1 MRAPAAVLIMKL
13 STFICTKTG
22 KTYIGKFTNPGCFHG
37 GAFILDA
44 DIEYED
50 TLVLNATDNLGTNSG
65 DKIIPN
71 STAANGVGDPTNN
84 IVLESG
90 ITDSVNEKLLYEND
104 VPFTN
109 LLLDGTN
116 ADTLHINEK
125 VLFEDAGIDFS
136 AGTTSIATA
145 AGSATIV
152 HADVAKSKFN
162 LGTSAEKTGRFG
174 GIENLIGE
182 ALIRIQDSYYYQDF
196 SYEIQ
201 SSSGSSSYLNEV
213 KKSIHPAGFNVF
225 SKVYSFFLCFC

>member
-1 MRAPAAVLIMKL
+1 MDANLVYGENLVDEDGDRLLINSTSITSGFIDLEDGFGQIIMEHPDDLPAPRQI
-13 STFICTKTG
+13 
-22 KTYIGKFTNPGCFHG
+22 KFLLEDLLVPPLKSNEN
-37 GAFILDA
+37 AFIVLDS

-84 IVLESG
+84 IVLKSG

-145 AGSATIV
+145 SGLQQL
-152 HADVAKSKFN
+152 FMQMLQN
-162 LGTSAEKTGRFG
+162 Q
-174 GIENLIGE
+174 NLIWV
-182 ALIRIQDSYYYQDF
+182 L
-196 SYEIQ
+196 
-201 SSSGSSSYLNEV
+201 LL
-213 KKSIHPAGFNVF
+213 KKQEDLVVLKI
-225 SKVYSFFLCFC
+225 